1 MTDSKNKDQEIFLR
15 LEKVMREKA
24 PYLNPNLTRRQLSKM
39 LATNENYLYRAL
51 RSIRGEQYCDYINR
65 YRLDHAVRL
74 LIEMPEAKI
83 ETITIN
89 SGFRVRQTFYRH
101 FQARYGT
108 TPLEYQKSKMQTSEE
123 EK

>member
-1 MTDSKNKDQEIFLR
+1 MADSKNRNQEIFLR
-15 LEKVMREKA
+15 LEKVMQEKA

-51 RSIRGEQYCDYINR
+51 RSIRGEQYSDYINR
-65 YRLDHAVRL
+65 YRLDYAVRL

-83 ETITIN
+83 ETITTN

-108 TPLEYQKSKMQTSEE
+108 TPHEYQRSKMQTSDEE
-123 EK
+123 T